1 MDEQTFLSFCSKQ
14 EYKQENINL
23 FKLALDFAELH
34 LKNKQR
40 LSGDSYYDHNLRTAY
55 ILIETKSAPEII
67 IASILNGTEKGQE
80 SEITKRFNKEIISLL
95 HEVQEL
101 KTLKLKNHNL
111 EAESLRKIFLTTL
124 KDVRAILIKL
134 AGKLDNLRTIAVLSE
149 KEQKRIAEEVLKIYA
164 PLAYRLGV
172 DKLRTQLEDTAF
184 KILHPQK
191 YHEIFNFLEQTSD
204 EQQKYLEQ
212 IIKLIEQLSK
222 NKINILK
229 IKGRPK
235 HIYSI
240 YKKMIDRGVNLHEQ
254 YDLLGIRIIVPEEK
268 DCYTMLGLLHEN
280 FEPMQGRL
288 KDYIA
293 TPKDNLYRSIH
304 TGVKLLNGKIAEI
317 QIRTPEMDEFAEEGL
332 AAHWR
337 YKKVKSSELFEKKIA
352 WLRNVLELHK
362 DNKELMETIK
372 VDIFGDT
379 INCYTP
385 KGDLKELPKNS
396 TLLDFAYLIHQ
407 HIGDHCIGGNVN
419 GKFAALKHILQSGDV
434 IEIIT
439 NKNQHPRRTWLKIVH
454 SPQAKQ
460 KIRKALREYEKL
472 PVLHYRAPK
481 PLINEEQGTLVISQE
496 YSNAF
501 CTLAKCCQPIP
512 DEPIVGIATKRRII
526 SVHKIECRLALKE
539 QERWINV
546 QWKETFNQKISFI
559 INAEERSGILADLLH
574 TIASAGFEIKEA
586 KAKMLDQNLAQCL
599 FLVIPRDL
607 QELKEMIKRV
617 KKVKGI
623 KRIYFE

>member
-23 FKLALDFAELH
+23 FNLALDFAKLY
-34 LKNKQR
+34 LKNKPR
-40 LSGDSYYDHNLRTAY
+40 LAGDTYYDHNLRTAY
-55 ILIETKSAPEII
+55 ILAETKSAPEII
-67 IASILNGTEKGQE
+67 IASILNGTEKE
-80 SEITKRFNKEIISLL
+80 NPDIFKKFDKEVLSLI
-95 HEVQEL
+95 HAVQEL
-101 KTLKLKNHNL
+101 KTLKLKNPHL
-111 EAESLRKIFLTTL
+111 EAETLRKIFLTTL

-134 AGKLDNLRTIAVLSE
+134 ASKLDNLRTINVLPE
-149 KEQKRIAEEVLKIYA
+149 KEQKRIAEEVLNIYA

-184 KILHPQK
+184 KILHPKK
-191 YHEIFNFLEQTSD
+191 YEEIFNFLQQTSE

-212 IIKLIEQLSK
+212 TIELIKQISK
-222 NKINILK
+222 NRIQIIK

-240 YKKMIDRGVNLHEQ
+240 YKKMIDRGVNLHKQ

-280 FEPMQGRL
+280 FEPIEGRL
-288 KDYIA
+288 KDYI
-293 TPKDNLYRSIH
+293 TSPKANLYRSIH
-304 TGVKLLNGKIAEI
+304 TGIKLPNGKIAEI
-317 QIRTPEMDEFAEEGL
+317 QIRTPEMNEFAEEGF

-337 YKKVKSSELFEKKIA
+337 YKKVKSSELFEKKIS

-385 KGDLKELPKNS
+385 KGDLKELPKNA
-396 TLLDFAYLIHQ
+396 TLLDFAYSVHQ
-407 HIGDHCIGGNVN
+407 EIGDHCVGGNVN
-419 GKFAALKHILQSGDV
+419 GKFVALKHLLQSGDV
-434 IEIIT
+434 VEIIT
-439 NKNQHPRRTWLKIVH
+439 NKNQRPRRTWLKIVL
-454 SPQAKQ
+454 SSQAKQ
-460 KIRKALREYEKL
+460 KIRKALRTYEKL
-472 PVLHYRAPK
+472 PALHYRAPK
-481 PLINEEQGTLVISQE
+481 PLINEEQGTLVISSE
-496 YSNAF
+496 FPHAY

-512 DEPIVGIATKRRII
+512 DEPIAGIVTKRRII
-526 SVHKIECRLALKE
+526 SVHKTACRAALKE
-539 QERWINV
+539 QARWVDV
-546 QWKETFNQKISFI
+546 QWKDTFNQKISFI

-586 KAKMLDQNLAQCL
+586 KAKMLDKNIAQCS

-607 QELKEMIKRV
+607 YELKEMIKRV

>member
-134 AGKLDNLRTIAVLSE
+134 AGKLDN
-149 KEQKRIAEEVLKIYA
+149 
-164 PLAYRLGV
+164 
-172 DKLRTQLEDTAF
+172 
-184 KILHPQK
+184 K

-385 KGDLKELPKNS
+385 KGDIKELPKNS